1 MDPLGGEQMESTAL
15 PKRAS
20 SARLL
25 IPLLIGAAVALGLG
39 IYGNEHDPTGRSI
52 FSLVFTKTI
61 NMKAWFATAA
71 GVLAIFQ
78 VASALSIYRVV
89 HFPRTIPGW
98 LPLVHRISGTLVFL
112 LAAIVAYHCLW
123 ALGFQDYST
132 RVLVHSIAGCFFFG
146 AFAAKVVVVE
156 WKSLPRL
163 ALPVAGG
170 LLFSAFI
177 VIWYTSALWF
187 FRQFGFPSF

>member
-1 MDPLGGEQMESTAL
+1 MESGAL
-15 PKRAS
+15 QPRVSPAK
-20 SARLL
+20 LL
-25 IPLLIGAAVALGLG
+25 IPLVIGAAVALGLG
-39 IYGNEHDPTGRSI
+39 IYANVHDPTGRSL

-71 GVLAIFQ
+71 GVLAVFQ
-78 VASALSIYRVV
+78 LVSALSIYRKIPV
-89 HFPRTIPGW
+89 PREPPGW
-98 LPLVHRISGTLVFL
+98 LPVVHRMSGIALFALTVP
-112 LAAIVAYHCLW
+112 VAYHCLW

-156 WKSLPRL
+156 SKRLPRL

-170 LLFSAFI
+170 LLFSAI
-177 VIWYTSALWF
+177 VVIWYTSAFWF
-187 FRQFGFPSF
+187 FREFGFPSF